1 MHTSSTSPPKAS
13 NKPRANSS
21 LITVITTP
29 LIARQHA
36 RLAFDRRN
44 DGAHV
49 LSKGPRRPGDR
60 DPEKGGRGPGGQGR
74 ERATEQYTSGG
85 RGWE

>member
-13 NKPRANSS
+13 KKLALTLPSF
-21 LITVITTP
+21 TVITTS

-36 RLAFDRRN
+36 RLALDRR
-44 DGAHV
+44 DHGAHF

-60 DPEKGGRGPGGQGR
+60 DQEKGGRGPGGQGR

>member
-13 NKPRANSS
+13 KKLALTLL
-21 LITVITTP
+21 LITVITAP

-49 LSKGPRRPGDR
+49 LSKGPRRPGNR
-60 DPEKGGRGPGGQGR
+60 DQEKGGRGQGGQGR